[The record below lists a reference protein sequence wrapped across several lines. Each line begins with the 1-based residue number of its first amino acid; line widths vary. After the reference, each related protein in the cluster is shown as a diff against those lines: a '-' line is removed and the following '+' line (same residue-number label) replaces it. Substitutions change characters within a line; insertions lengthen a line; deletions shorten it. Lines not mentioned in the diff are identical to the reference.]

1 MPENEERYTVA
12 AVTKFLLD
20 FQELFSQI
28 CDALKNGVKKNR
40 QLSGWMLNET
50 GSDFGFSYPASLCG
64 SKSKK
69 SPNTPP
75 QR

>member
-1 MPENEERYTVA
+1 MPANEERRTVA

-20 FQELFSQI
+20 FQELFSHI
-28 CDALKNGVKKNR
+28 HDALKNGVGKNR
-40 QLSGWMLNET
+40 HLSSWMLNET
-50 GSDFGFSYPASLCG
+50 AFDFGFSYPASLGG

-75 QR
+75 